1 MKRLHRCIP
10 VAMCVGLASSVA
22 LADWLRIDHAAAQNT
37 EHHLNMATVKQ
48 TGPMSIYRQV
58 QVLTQGAA
66 VNKPSVASVVSLYEY
81 DCMSAKWR
89 MLESAGFSLPWGEG
103 NKVVLSARSASAPDW
118 QALPDSALG
127 QPTVDLLCP
136 GGKDD

>member
-1 MKRLHRCIP
+1 M
-10 VAMCVGLASSVA
+10 AMCFGLASS
-22 LADWLRIDHAAAQNT
+22 LAWAEWLRIDNAAAHNT
-37 EHHLNMATVKQ
+37 QYHLNMATVKQ

-58 QVLTQGAA
+58 QVLTQDAS
-66 VNKPSVASVVSLYEY
+66 VKTPSVASVVSLYEY

-89 MLESAGFSLPWGEG
+89 TLESTGFSLPWGEG
-103 NKVVLSARSASAPDW
+103 DKVVLSARSDSAPAW

-127 QPTVDLLCP
+127 QPAVDLLCP